1 MAFPEAGHFPM
12 KEWVIDANEART
24 AGEVTREVRFPQPT
38 MNKLSTG
45 AIDAAN
51 DRAWDSMISDPHAAL
66 SDATSTFALAQASGY
81 EKGLATAQLNMGWSL
96 YYLSRLPEAYDAF
109 LKALKRFEDVRD
121 DLGECKALNALGVY
135 HQAISRLDKAI
146 EYYNRSLSVAKAAHI
161 VDRELVAM
169 ANIGE
174 LCLEL
179 GNPKDALSY
188 LMPVYDAMPESFNLG
203 NRADCLRN
211 IGKAF
216 LQLDNLTLAREFTA
230 RSYELTTQSGDLITA
245 AESLETLARV
255 AATLDDTAES
265 ERRVHEGLALAEKT
279 GNLIQRASLLSV
291 WAAVLIDRGEPEQA
305 LQQLDESERICSST
319 NQKSKLYG
327 IYEQMSRAHES
338 LGHHADALFY
348 YKRFAAYKA
357 EVQNE
362 DSASKLHNMQA
373 QAEVERAQQEAE
385 IYRLKNID
393 LKEKTEALEDLNRQI
408 LSISRIG
415 RRITASLD
423 YAMVVQTIYDSLVPF
438 LEMDMFGVALYDPER
453 GHLVYRRYFEDGV
466 KKKDHVID
474 ANSETSFAAWAF
486 RNREPVLITDKE
498 VEYKKYLTKHST
510 FRGRPSESVVCM
522 PLTIEDRAIGVLTI
536 QSYKAHA
543 YSPNHLSFLE
553 ALAPYVAIA
562 VENAIIHDRLE
573 ELNRA
578 LSDEKRRLE
587 RATLKISHLANH
599 DTLTGLPN
607 RRLLFELTGKAIET
621 ARRAGASIGV
631 IFMDLDDFKPINDRY
646 GHAAGDAALMAM
658 SDRVR
663 TLVRASDIVARMGG
677 DEFIAVITNVKSRK
691 DVERVARKVLSECTR
706 PMTFSGK
713 TCSIG
718 LSMGISMFPDDG
730 DSVESLINKADSA
743 MYRVK
748 NSAKNSF
755 AFASSPST
763 GETVLD

>member
-1 MAFPEAGHFPM
+1 MDLSIHGSETRTGGGTQEACFL
-12 KEWVIDANEART
+12 
-24 AGEVTREVRFPQPT
+24 QST
-38 MNKLSTG
+38 MNKISTS

-51 DRAWDSMISDPHAAL
+51 ERAWDSMISDPHAAL
-66 SDATSTFALAQASGY
+66 SDATATFAAAQAVAY
-81 EKGLATAQLNMGWSL
+81 EKGLAMAQLNMGWSL
-96 YYLSRLPEAYDAF
+96 YYLSRLPEAYDTF
-109 LKALKRFEDVRD
+109 LKALRRFEDLHD
-121 DLGECKALNALGVY
+121 DLGECKALNAIGVY
-135 HQAISRLDKAI
+135 HQSISRLDKAI
-146 EYYNRSLSVAKAAHI
+146 EYYNRSLTVAKSAHI

-179 GNPKDALSY
+179 GNPKDALAY
-188 LMPVYDAMPESFNLG
+188 LMPVYDAMPETISLG

-216 LQLDNLTLAREFTA
+216 LQMDNLALAREFTA
-230 RSYELTTQSGDLITA
+230 RSYELTTKSGDLIMAT
-245 AESLETLARV
+245 ESLETLARV
-255 AATLDDTAES
+255 AATIGDRAES
-265 ERRVHEGLALAEKT
+265 ERRVCEGLALAEKT
-279 GNLIQRASLLSV
+279 GNLIQRATLLTV
-291 WAAVLIDRGEPEQA
+291 WATVLIDQGNATEA
-305 LQQLDESERICSST
+305 LKQLDESERICSST

-327 IYEQMSRAHES
+327 VYEQMSRAHES
-338 LGHHADALFY
+338 LGHYEQALLY
-348 YKRFAAYKA
+348 YKRFAAYRA
-357 EVQNE
+357 DVQNE
-362 DSASKLHNMQA
+362 DSAGKLRNMQA

-408 LSISRIG
+408 LSISTIG

-423 YAMVVQTIYDSLVPF
+423 YAMVAQTLYDSLAS
-438 LEMDMFGVALYDPER
+438 LLQMDMFGVALYHPER
-453 GHLVYRRYFEDGV
+453 KQLVYRRYFEDGV
-466 KKKDHVID
+466 RKKEYAID

-486 RNREPVLITDKE
+486 KNREPVLITDKDK
-498 VEYKKYLTKHST
+498 EYSKYLTKHST
-510 FRGRPSESVVCM
+510 VNGRPSESVVCM

-536 QSYKAHA
+536 QSYMPHA
-543 YSPNHLSFLE
+543 YSPHHLSFLE

-573 ELNRA
+573 DLNRA

-599 DTLTGLPN
+599 DSLTGLPN

-621 ARRAGASIGV
+621 ARRAGASMGV
-631 IFMDLDDFKPINDRY
+631 IFMDLDDFKPINDLY

-658 SDRVR
+658 SERVR
-663 TLVRASDIVARMGG
+663 NLVRASDIVARMGG
-677 DEFIAVITNVKSRK
+677 DEFIAVITNVKNRT
-691 DVERVARKVLSECTR
+691 DVERVARKFLAECTR

-730 DSVESLINKADSA
+730 DSVESLINRADSA

-748 NSAKNSF
+748 HTAKNSF
-755 AFASSPST
+755 AFSSSPPA